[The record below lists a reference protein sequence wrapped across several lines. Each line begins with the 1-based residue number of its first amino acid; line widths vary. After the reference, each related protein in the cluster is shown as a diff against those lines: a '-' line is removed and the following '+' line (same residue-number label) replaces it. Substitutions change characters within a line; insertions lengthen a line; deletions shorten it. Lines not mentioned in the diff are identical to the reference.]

1 MGFQFYEVGGLVIIH
16 KRSQPNLT
24 TRSERK
30 VENFRNCIIFLQHA
44 RISCLN
50 LANSD
55 FFFPQNMVTCFL
67 EKNPFGEVATGFL
80 FITKKNLPQEKTPV
94 TTSAEKGW

>member
-1 MGFQFYEVGGLVIIH
+1 
-16 KRSQPNLT
+16 
-24 TRSERK
+24 
-30 VENFRNCIIFLQHA
+30 
-44 RISCLN
+44 
-50 LANSD
+50 
-55 FFFPQNMVTCFL
+55 MVTCFL

>member
-1 MGFQFYEVGGLVIIH
+1 
-16 KRSQPNLT
+16 
-24 TRSERK
+24 
-30 VENFRNCIIFLQHA
+30 
-44 RISCLN
+44 